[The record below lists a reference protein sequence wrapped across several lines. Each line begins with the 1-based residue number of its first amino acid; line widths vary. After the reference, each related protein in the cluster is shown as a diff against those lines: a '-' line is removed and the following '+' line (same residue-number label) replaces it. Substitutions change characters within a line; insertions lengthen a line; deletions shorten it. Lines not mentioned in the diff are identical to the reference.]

1 MKRKLRWQ
9 NGRIDERI
17 NMKKERKFTEGG
29 FEDIYPEVVNQILT
43 NENPDSIAIAAGLSE
58 RQWEC
63 IAHYLDNPDFNQIA
77 QELRVSRANIYPH
90 LSQGFAKLEKW
101 RKLIKQTVA
110 DKI

>member
-17 NMKKERKFTEGG
+17 NMKK
-29 FEDIYPEVVNQILT
+29 
-43 NENPDSIAIAAGLSE
+43 PDSIAIAAGLSK